1 MNNPSTHLS
10 LEQALSLAS
19 QAQREGRNKQA
30 EKIYR
35 QVIDQLPRDFPDQH
49 VYHMNLGVAVARQGR
64 SDEALSCFHRAIEL
78 RPDYAEAHANLAFA
92 LKSNGQF
99 AEALQGFQDALLLEP
114 EDPNTLFNLGIL
126 HAERGSTLVTT
137 NYEPFDEW
145 TEVFGS
151 ERRRP
156 ADAWLD
162 RLVTIH
168 HGQHFSTM
176 IR

>member
-126 HAERGSTLVTT
+126 HAERGDAKASITCLRDAIWH
-137 NYEPFDEW
+137 EPDD
-145 TEVFGS
+145 G
-151 ERRRP
+151 RRMAAP
-156 ADAWLD
+156 S
-162 RLVTIH
+162 H
-168 HGQHFSTM
+168 HSRRCHF
-176 IR
+176 RR